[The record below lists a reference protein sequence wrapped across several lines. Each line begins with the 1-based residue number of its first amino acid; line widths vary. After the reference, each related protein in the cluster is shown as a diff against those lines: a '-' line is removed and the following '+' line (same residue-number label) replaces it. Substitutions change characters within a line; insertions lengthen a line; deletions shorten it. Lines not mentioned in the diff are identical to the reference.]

1 MVKMKKILVAMSG
14 GVDSA
19 VAAYLIKQQGYD
31 AGGITMRV
39 WSDDEVI
46 GDSDN
51 TAPDSNCTDA
61 KLIADTL
68 QMPHYTVAL
77 GDSFRQCVIDRFIED
92 YRNGLTPNPC
102 VECNKGIKFGKLF
115 DASISLGYDG
125 IATGHYARIE
135 QDENGRYYLMKAV
148 DEAKDQ
154 SYFLWSIDKNKLPY
168 IKFPLGKYTKP
179 QVREIA
185 QSQGFSN
192 AHRSDSQDICFIKD
206 GDYASFIATHSSL
219 SFPSGDFLDIQGN
232 KVGTH
237 SGIIHYT
244 VGQRKGLGVA
254 FGVPMFVKGKDT
266 YHNTVTLC
274 TNEQL
279 FGTELI
285 ANRINLLSDV
295 SFDSPTRVQAKI
307 RYRHSPATA
316 TVVRTDGDTLSV
328 KFDIPQRAIAPGQ
341 SVVFYDGDTVLGGGI
356 IS

>member
-1 MVKMKKILVAMSG
+1 MNKILVAMSG

-19 VAAYLIKQQGYD
+19 VAAYLIKSQGYD
-31 AGGITMRV
+31 VGGITMRV
-39 WSDDEVI
+39 WSDGEVI
-46 GDSDN
+46 GDSEN
-51 TAPDSNCTDA
+51 PTPDVNCTDA
-61 KLIADTL
+61 KQIADAL

-77 GDSFRQCVIDRFIED
+77 GESFKRCVVDKFIED
-92 YRNGLTPNPC
+92 YKNGLTPNPC
-102 VECNKGIKFGKLF
+102 VECNKSIKFGKLF
-115 DASISLGYDG
+115 DMALSLSYDG

-135 QDENGRYYLMKAV
+135 QDQNGKFYLKKAA

-185 QSQGFSN
+185 KAQGFSN
-192 AHRSDSQDICFIKD
+192 AHRSDSQDICFISD
-206 GDYASFIATHSSL
+206 GDYASFIANHSSL
-219 SFPSGDFLDIQGN
+219 SFPSGDFLDAEGN
-232 KVGTH
+232 KIGEH
-237 SGIIHYT
+237 NGIINYT

-254 FGVPMFVKGKDT
+254 FGVPMFVKGKDARS
-266 YHNTVTLC
+266 NTVTLC

-279 FGTELI
+279 FGTELT
-285 ANRINLLSDV
+285 ATRINLLTDIT
-295 SFDSPTRVQAKI
+295 FDTPTQVQAKI
-307 RYRHSPATA
+307 RYRHAPSAA
-316 TVVRTDGDTLSV
+316 TVVRVDEDTLNV